1 MKIKTIRKINLID
14 EGKANWERT
23 DEFNKKVNEIR
34 RELLDKYSPVLSIEI
49 NWFKRQ
55 IIKIRLWLEMKK
67 KIDELSS
74 WKNLHMTA
82 Q

>member
-1 MKIKTIRKINLID
+1 MKTKGQNNLID

-23 DEFNKKVNEIR
+23 DEFTRKVNEIR
-34 RELLDKYSPVLSIEI
+34 RELSEKYSLVLLAEK
-49 NWFKRQ
+49 NWFKRLQ
-55 IIKIRLWLEMKK
+55 IKIRRWHEMKK

-74 WKNLHMTA
+74 WKNLHFEA